1 MPKLL
6 SQRVYSALLVL
17 DVSAP
22 SEPVGDAT
30 GVGRDRFEDVREK
43 ENRENERGERSGGGE
58 RKKRERS
65 GSCVISKRSRIK
77 KKKRETAA
85 MTSRIALLKN
95 FCNTVGPLG
104 RNTA

>member
-30 GVGRDRFEDVREK
+30 GVGRDGFEDVREK

>member
-30 GVGRDRFEDVREK
+30 GVGRDGFEDVREK
-43 ENRENERGERSGGGE
+43 QNRENERGEERGVGGE
-58 RKKRERS
+58 RKKERE
-65 GSCVISKRSRIK
+65 V
-77 KKKRETAA
+77 A
-85 MTSRIALLKN
+85 
-95 FCNTVGPLG
+95 VV
-104 RNTA
+104 